1 MRTRRSTRSETPSGT
16 GRMGRAVYEL
26 MSAVAMLTL
35 ALTGGVRR

>member
-1 MRTRRSTRSETPSGT
+1 
-16 GRMGRAVYEL
+16 MGRAVYEL